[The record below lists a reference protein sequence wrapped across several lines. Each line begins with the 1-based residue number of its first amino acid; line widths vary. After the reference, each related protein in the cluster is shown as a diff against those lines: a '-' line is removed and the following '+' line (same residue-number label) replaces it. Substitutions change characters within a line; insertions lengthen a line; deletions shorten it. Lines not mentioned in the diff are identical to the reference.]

1 MQAQGYRPKS
11 KSLEQVLKTAIKMEA
26 KLIGYDETPCVLTD
40 SCDDLDKHETSESDC
55 DLKVF
60 PISEELARNCNFK
73 FKPTRKLLSPEASVQ
88 CNSNQTIM
96 SNGSKADSKD
106 TGINKQGYLSALLS
120 MLSFSYSK
128 TLQVVQKLNR
138 QNHVCMKFVLPT
150 AGNLLYLN
158 VARRQDQVT

>member
-1 MQAQGYRPKS
+1 M
-11 KSLEQVLKTAIKMEA
+11 KTAIKMEA
-26 KLIGYDETPCVLTD
+26 KLIGYDETPCVLTT
-40 SCDDLDKHETSESDC
+40 SCAYLDKHEASESDC

-73 FKPTRKLLSPEASVQ
+73 FKPPRKSSFPEASGHS
-88 CNSNQTIM
+88 NSDLTIM
-96 SNGSKADSKD
+96 SNGSKADSKAI
-106 TGINKQGYLSALLS
+106 GNNKQGYLSALLS

-128 TLQVVQKLNR
+128 ILQVVQKLNR

-158 VARRQDQVT
+158 VARRQGQVT